1 VRFWLALPVFTDAPT
16 VCLGGLV
23 YRRRLLLCYVG
34 LNRGVFT
41 VDWSPASA
49 KLAVG
54 GGDLAIRVIDVLGL
68 DGENN

>member
-1 VRFWLALPVFTDAPT
+1 
-16 VCLGGLV
+16 
-23 YRRRLLLCYVG
+23 
-34 LNRGVFT
+34 VFT